1 MDASCHPFSPAK
13 AGAQGVTLR
22 KPWQALV
29 MAFFVYML
37 ASRRNGT
44 LYIGA
49 TEDLGSRMDQHRSG
63 TGVHEVIWRH
73 DPGLVRNPR
82 KPESALRRE
91 RVMKEW
97 KRAWKI
103 ALIEKANSGWN
114 DLSSQIPI

>member
-1 MDASCHPFSPAK
+1 
-13 AGAQGVTLR
+13 
-22 KPWQALV
+22 

-44 LYIGA
+44 LYIGS
-49 TEDLGSRMDQHRSG
+49 TENLRSRMVQHRSG
-63 TGVHEVIWRH
+63 AVPGFTRSYGVTILVWFEIHETR
-73 DPGLVRNPR
+73 
-82 KPESALRRE
+82 ESALRRE
-91 RVMKEW
+91 RAMKEW